1 MNHFWDLWF
10 QLIDTLI
17 ELFIHV
23 KSQVLETFCKSCASI
38 GRISSPSH
46 SSALRRFSNLRL
58 HMNNTLIDVI
68 IHVRSQV
75 FSGIFKRVALFAFE
89 AIAPLWDGSRTWNF
103 TRMHSS
109 MSCSSMWSFKSL
121 ESRVTELRRFGST
134 YSWCHNSA
142 LRRLS
147 NSKLHTKVQRNDSHL
162 GVKFQVSSVIIKR
175 REDVGKFKKNS
186 KKIRW
191 EGASFPPT
199 KSLFLAGIIL
209 EEGEEGRRALMVS
222 PIVSFNR

>member
-1 MNHFWDLWF
+1 MSRFWDLSF

-23 KSQVLETFCKSCASI
+23 KSQVRESVCKSCASI

-46 SSALRRFSNLRL
+46 SSALRRFSNLIL

-68 IHVRSQV
+68 VHVRSQV
-75 FSGIFKRVALFAFE
+75 FSGIFKRVARFASE
-89 AIAPLWDGSRTWNF
+89 AITPLWDDSRTWNF
-103 TRMHSS
+103 TWIHSS
-109 MSCSSMWSFKSL
+109 MSCSFMWSFKSL
-121 ESRVTELRRFGST
+121 ESRVTELRHFGSI

-147 NSKLHTKVQRNDSHL
+147 NSKLHTKVQFNDSHL

-175 REDVGKFKKNS
+175 DVKTSEISKN
-186 KKIRW
+186 IRW
-191 EGASFPPT
+191 EEASFPPT
-199 KSLFLAGIIL
+199 KSLFLAGITSS
-209 EEGEEGRRALMVS
+209 EG
-222 PIVSFNR
+222 